1 MISSYARDAGLY
13 TDDQY
18 LESHGGDTYPGTSN
32 VTNIQEFN
40 MYTGTMNKP
49 FYNIR
54 EENGIIT
61 FDFLQSTGI
70 KGVKEETAN
79 DNKIYSLDGTYMGT
93 DRSMLKKG
101 IYIINRK
108 KIVIK

>member
-1 MISSYARDAGLY
+1 SK
-13 TDDQY
+13 
-18 LESHGGDTYPGTSN
+18 N
-32 VTNIQEFN
+32 VTSIGELK
-40 MYTGTMNKP
+40 MWTGTMNKP
-49 FYNIR
+49 FYNIK

-70 KGVKEETAN
+70 KGVKEEAAD
-79 DNKIYSLDGTYMGT
+79 DNKIYSPDGTYMGT